1 MLRSLSI
8 RNFAVV
14 ATLEVEFRTGFTVLT
29 GETGA
34 GKSILLDALSLLLG
48 DRFEAQQLRVG
59 AERAEIAAEFDID
72 DAEGVNAWLAAADL
86 TEAGPLVLRRVLD
99 AQGRSRA
106 QINGRP
112 ATLSQL
118 SDVGELLIDLH
129 GQHAHQSLGRS
140 DVQRQLLD
148 AYAGADVLSRE
159 VAAAWRLWR
168 DAAEHRERGA
178 RDASERQ
185 AEYDLLN
192 QRHTELLALGAG
204 DNEWTTITQA
214 QARLAHAAELLDAA
228 TAAEGDLSE
237 GEAALRSRLTTL
249 ALRLGHAAQRD
260 PALADVVAL
269 ADEARI
275 RLDEAARALRSYREH
290 LELDPA
296 ELERI
301 EGRLSAF
308 HDMARKHR
316 VRPEALPALAADTA
330 TRLASL
336 AADADAGALERA
348 EQEAQAAYK
357 SRAEELTTK
366 RKSGA
371 RALGRAVTSMMN
383 DLAMA
388 GGRFEVALVPATS
401 PTSHGAENI
410 EFRVSTHPK
419 QPLAPL
425 SRVASGGELS
435 RLALAVQVVLAEVAS
450 VPTLIFDEVD
460 VGIGGAVAATV
471 GRMLRQ
477 LGTRRQVLCVTHLAQ
492 VAACADQHQRVAK
505 VGAGDSVATE
515 LISLNANSRVDEL
528 ARMLGGLEITAKTR
542 AHAREMLA
550 QQRSAGVESN

>member
-14 ATLEVEFRTGFTVLT
+14 ATLEVEFRSGFTVLT

-86 TEAGPLVLRRVLD
+86 AEAGPLVLRRVLD
-99 AQGRSRA
+99 SQGRSRA

-129 GQHAHQSLGRS
+129 GQHAHQSLGRTE
-140 DVQRQLLD
+140 VQRQLLD

-168 DAAEHRERGA
+168 DAAERRERGA
-178 RDASERQ
+178 RDASERH
-185 AEYDLLN
+185 AEHDLLN

-204 DNEWTTITQA
+204 DTEWATITQA

-237 GEAALRSRLTTL
+237 GEASLHSRLTTL

-260 PALADVVAL
+260 PALADIVAL

-316 VRPEALPALAADTA
+316 VRPEALPALAAETA

-357 SRAEELTTK
+357 SRAAELTAK

-371 RALGRAVTSMMN
+371 RALGRAVTIMMN

-388 GGRFEVALVPATS
+388 GGRFEVALLAAS

-492 VAACADQHQRVAK
+492 VAACADEHQRVAK
-505 VGAGDSVATE
+505 VGAGDGVATE

-542 AHAREMLA
+542 AHAKEMLA